1 MTVTVAP
8 KSLFRSVFKNISG
21 RDLWVGFI
29 PPWGR
34 TVKKDEI
41 FSVPGDPRYA
51 DDPNSWP
58 RHSTRVQN
66 LITKGLIE
74 FISSPSPII
83 DNQTADGTSLT
94 VIGDGSKLKVTKTTI
109 PAEEAAQ
116 RELPLIEPVV
126 TYAVDTEQFAIDW
139 SAFDGLQPNDTFTV
153 RVKKPDG
160 TEDRVA
166 VYRDRT
172 AIYSATNGLGEYIF
186 TVLLTSVDGR
196 VMEGIPVTETA
207 V

>member
-1 MTVTVAP
+1 MTVIVAH

-34 TVKKDEI
+34 TVKKGEI

-58 RHSTRVQN
+58 RHNTRVHN

-74 FISSPSPII
+74 FLSSPLPIV
-83 DNQTADGTSLT
+83 DNKTADGTSLT
-94 VIGDGSKLKVTKTTI
+94 VIGDGSKMQVTRTTI
-109 PAEEAAQ
+109 PAEEAAA

-139 SAFDGLQPNDTFTV
+139 SEFEGLKPKETFTV
-153 RVKKPDG
+153 RVKRPG
-160 TEDRVA
+160 GIEDRVA

-172 AIYSATNGLGEYIF
+172 AIYSAKDGLGEYTF
-186 TVLLTSVDGR
+186 TVLLTSIDGR
-196 VMEGIPVTETA
+196 VMEGVPVTETA